1 MTSSHFAQNSI
12 ILIHIDLQL
21 VLLFNL
27 VIIILFRYCK
37 DFTSTFYGKSNK
49 GERRKFQDKCLMGI
63 FTARQ
68 RSCGRVMFYTCLSV
82 HRCYDVTSCLTIWS
96 HVLSRGYVVTS
107 CLTFWSFVPPL
118 GEGVSVRRGFHCR
131 ETP

>member
-27 VIIILFRYCK
+27 VIIILFRYFR

-63 FTARQ
+63 FYRPPTKLRE
-68 RSCGRVMFYTCLSV
+68 SN
-82 HRCYDVTSCLTIWS
+82 
-96 HVLSRGYVVTS
+96 VLH
-107 CLTFWSFVPPL
+107 LFVCSQVL
-118 GEGVSVRRGFHCR
+118 
-131 ETP
+131 